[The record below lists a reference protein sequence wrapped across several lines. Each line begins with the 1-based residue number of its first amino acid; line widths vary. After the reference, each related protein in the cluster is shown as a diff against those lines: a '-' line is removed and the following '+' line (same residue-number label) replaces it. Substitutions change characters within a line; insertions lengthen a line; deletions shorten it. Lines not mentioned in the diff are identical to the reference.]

1 VINEA
6 HRVAAKEDI
15 VADLVTVTSSRFV
28 VFKALDRSVACKEK
42 GYLLS

>member
-1 VINEA
+1 MINEA
-6 HRVAAKEDI
+6 HRAAAEEDI

-28 VFKALDRSVACKEK
+28 VFKALDRPVPCKEK